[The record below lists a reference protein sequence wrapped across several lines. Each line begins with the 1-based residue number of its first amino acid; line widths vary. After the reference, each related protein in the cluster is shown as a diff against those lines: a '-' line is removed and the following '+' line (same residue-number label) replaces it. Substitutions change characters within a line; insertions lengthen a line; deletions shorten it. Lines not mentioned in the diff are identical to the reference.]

1 MLYLLQMQSLQTQR
15 KEEAMSVIVRH
26 LTAISRC
33 GSEYRKKYLEPV
45 GMDARHARFLF
56 EICDK
61 PGISQE
67 GLARRLLVDKSTV
80 ARMCAVLEENG
91 YILRQI
97 CTDDRRITR
106 VHPTEKTLAL
116 FPQIQEAWTTWEA
129 RITQDLT
136 PEEIETLT
144 TLLRK
149 MKVSARAW
157 IEEG

>member
-1 MLYLLQMQSLQTQR
+1 
-15 KEEAMSVIVRH
+15 MSVIVRH

-33 GSEYRKKYLEPV
+33 GSDYRKKYLEPV

-80 ARMCAVLEENG
+80 TRVCSTLEENG
-91 YILRQI
+91 YIRRQI
-97 CTDDRRITR
+97 CTEDRRITR
-106 VHPTEKTLAL
+106 IHPTEKTMELL
-116 FPQIQEAWTTWEA
+116 PQIQEAWITWEE
-129 RITQDLT
+129 RITKDLT

-144 TLLRK
+144 VLLRK
-149 MKVSARAW
+149 MKISARAW
-157 IEEG
+157 MEEA

>member
-1 MLYLLQMQSLQTQR
+1 
-15 KEEAMSVIVRH
+15 MSVIVRH

-33 GSEYRKKYLEPV
+33 GSDYRKKYLEPV

-80 ARMCAVLEENG
+80 TRVSAVLEENG
-91 YILRQI
+91 YIRRQI
-97 CTDDRRITR
+97 CTEDRRITR
-106 VHPTEKTLAL
+106 IHPTEKTLEL
-116 FPQIQEAWTTWEA
+116 LPQIQEAWTTWEE
-129 RITQDLT
+129 RITKDLT
-136 PEEIETLT
+136 PEEIQVLT

-157 IEEG
+157 MEEE